1 MYVYQ
6 YLETMKILAASLCSY
21 SKIGRSNPTV
31 PKAQHLMWDITG
43 QPKGVPLIEV
53 ATSLR
58 CCIKKEVG
66 LCIAYV
72 FYDQRTKVVRLWE
85 LSTICWTEFWILD
98 WTGHWI
104 LGWTLLH
111 ISSLGSACING
122 ASSAQKLCCGQKWI
136 EKFRCGI
143 HQNPAGA

>member
-1 MYVYQ
+1 MRRSRLSEISMYVYQ

-43 QPKGVPLIEV
+43 QPKCVPLIEV

-85 LSTICWTEFWILD
+85 VLFAGLNSGF
-98 WTGHWI
+98 WTGLDTGFW
-104 LGWTLLH
+104 
-111 ISSLGSACING
+111 
-122 ASSAQKLCCGQKWI
+122 
-136 EKFRCGI
+136 
-143 HQNPAGA
+143 AGLFYI